1 MRILLA
7 IAVAALLGACAV
19 APVDPDEARR
29 TLAAQAHAWD
39 KALIAKD
46 RAGIEANMAPEFRQ
60 LRSGGKI
67 VGREEFINDV
77 LDPGFSMDPYS
88 VEDFEIRF
96 FGDTALVY
104 GRIRMSGRDGAE
116 RWSAHF
122 RYIDTYVRRGGRWQ
136 VVSVQITPLPK

>member
-7 IAVAALLGACAV
+7 VVCTALLGACAA
-19 APVDPDEARR
+19 APVDSDEARR
-29 TLAAQAHAWD
+29 ALTAQADAWD

-77 LDPGFSMDPYS
+77 LDPGFSMEPYT

-122 RYIDTYVRRGGRWQ
+122 RYIDTYVRRAGQWK